1 MLGTNLEPYLQT
13 TGAALIALQDPA
25 SPLVIRGLKVI
36 DRLWPNEQG
45 GLGLAMALAAMR
57 LNGQQR
63 PNLAAALQ
71 GLIDTTEL
79 LDDGVALAWATI
91 ALGAGIAKLRVHA

>member
-1 MLGTNLEPYLQT
+1 MT
-13 TGAALIALQDPA
+13 AIALQDPA
-25 SPLVIRGLKVI
+25 SPLVMRGLKVI

-57 LNGQQR
+57 VNGQQR

-71 GLIDTTEL
+71 HLIDTTEL